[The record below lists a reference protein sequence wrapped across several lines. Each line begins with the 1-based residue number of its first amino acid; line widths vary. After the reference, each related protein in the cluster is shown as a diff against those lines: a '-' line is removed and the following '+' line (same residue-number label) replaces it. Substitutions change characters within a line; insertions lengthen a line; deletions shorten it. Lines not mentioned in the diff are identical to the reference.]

1 MRSALLYPSILV
13 VSGITAVLLVF
24 VFVVPQ
30 FSNLLEDG
38 NELPLLSEAV
48 LRAGVWFNA
57 HWWWLVGALA
67 AGAAFGA
74 ALARQPAV
82 RQRVRDVLAALPVLG
97 GWLAEV
103 DTAKWAS
110 VMGAMLTSR
119 VELMD
124 ALGLASRGVRTS
136 RRRAALEQVTGDVRG
151 GTALSAALEKRGA
164 LTPTGYNLLRVGEQ
178 SGQLAEMLR
187 ALAALYEENS
197 TRRMKQLLT
206 LVEPMAILLL
216 GGFLG
221 VIMIGSSWPLP
232 VSTTSHSERPVRCRA
247 RHAAQ
252 AGKRDGLARR
262 RHRLRRKTRLEKSA
276 GFTLIELMVVLVI
289 LGLLAGLVGP
299 RLFGKVDQSKVQTA
313 QTQIKMLRGALQVYR
328 LDIGR
333 YPTTAQGLAALMRAP
348 QEVASFWSGPY
359 LEDELPL
366 DSVAHA
372 LSVRIPGRQPPGLR
386 PLVARRGLDGGRRGR
401 RCRCRVFAGAVA
413 TPEFRP
419 DLVPS

>member
-1 MRSALLYPSILV
+1 MQEFEYEVVDRNGRLVKGQAEADSVTELVRSLSADGQTVVEVNERRVSVAPAGLRRRLRRQDVLVAFHELATLLESGVTLADAVLAQGRGSHHPALTAGFRSIAQALMRGQSFREALHAGGLALPEYVHHLVEAGELSGRLAQSLRQAVEQMRYDQRVAAEMRGALLYPSILV
-13 VSGITAVLLVF
+13 VSGIAAVLLVF

-48 LRAGVWFNA
+48 LRAGMWFNA

-67 AGAAFGA
+67 AGAVFGA

-82 RQRVRDVLAALPVLG
+82 RQRVRDVLASLPVLG

-136 RRRAALEQVTGDVRG
+136 RRRAALEQVIGDVRG

-164 LTPTGYNLLRVGEQ
+164 LTPTGYSLLRVGEQ

-221 VIMIGSSWPLP
+221 VIMIGIILAI
-232 VSTTSHSERPVRCRA
+232 TSVN
-247 RHAAQ
+247 
-252 AGKRDGLARR
+252 
-262 RHRLRRKTRLEKSA
+262 
-276 GFTLIELMVVLVI
+276 
-289 LGLLAGLVGP
+289 
-299 RLFGKVDQSKVQTA
+299 
-313 QTQIKMLRGALQVYR
+313 
-328 LDIGR
+328 DI
-333 YPTTAQGLAALMRAP
+333 A
-348 QEVASFWSGPY
+348 F
-359 LEDELPL
+359 
-366 DSVAHA
+366 
-372 LSVRIPGRQPPGLR
+372 
-386 PLVARRGLDGGRRGR
+386 
-401 RCRCRVFAGAVA
+401 
-413 TPEFRP
+413 
-419 DLVPS
+419 

>member
-1 MRSALLYPSILV
+1 MQEYEYEVVDRSGRLVKGQAEAGSVTELVRSLSADGHTVVEVNERRASAASSGLRRGLRRQDLVVAFHELATLLESGVTLADAVLAQGRGSHHPALVAAFRHIAQGLMRGQSFREALRAGGLALPEYVYQLVEAGELSGRLAQSLRHAVEQMRYDQRVAAEMRSALLYPSILV

-30 FSNLLEDG
+30 FSNLLDEG

-67 AGAAFGA
+67 GAAVLGTG
-74 ALARQPAV
+74 LARQPAV
-82 RQRVRDVLAALPVLG
+82 RQQGRDALAALPVLG
-97 GWLAEV
+97 GWLAEI

-124 ALGLASRGVRTS
+124 ALGLAARGVRIS
-136 RRRAALEQVTGDVRG
+136 RRRAALEQVAGDVRG

-206 LVEPMAILLL
+206 LIEPVAILLI

-221 VIMIGSSWPLP
+221 VIMIGIILAI
-232 VSTTSHSERPVRCRA
+232 TSVN
-247 RHAAQ
+247 
-252 AGKRDGLARR
+252 
-262 RHRLRRKTRLEKSA
+262 
-276 GFTLIELMVVLVI
+276 
-289 LGLLAGLVGP
+289 
-299 RLFGKVDQSKVQTA
+299 
-313 QTQIKMLRGALQVYR
+313 
-328 LDIGR
+328 DI
-333 YPTTAQGLAALMRAP
+333 A
-348 QEVASFWSGPY
+348 F
-359 LEDELPL
+359 
-366 DSVAHA
+366 
-372 LSVRIPGRQPPGLR
+372 
-386 PLVARRGLDGGRRGR
+386 
-401 RCRCRVFAGAVA
+401 
-413 TPEFRP
+413 
-419 DLVPS
+419 